1 MTQNVVDYLPAESV
15 AVREFVS
22 QPGLPAIAAETVQRQ
37 QPDQCLVL
45 WHTDDTVRAPL
56 VRAPLA
62 RAPLARARCAL
73 WWRNTPSYQS
83 QQVGYIGQF
92 AATDE
97 QAAIE
102 MLHSASA
109 ELAHAGCTLA
119 VGPIDGSTWN
129 TYRAVIERGDEPPF
143 LLEPDT
149 PDFVARAFEAAGFD
163 LLATYMS
170 DIVDDLRPIVATQRG
185 SRIRE
190 RLAQRGVRLR
200 PATDA
205 ELADPQQFTR
215 LLRAIYRVS
224 VEAFAHNLL
233 YQPQSE
239 AAFIEQYAAVQ
250 QAITPQLV
258 WLAEGEQR
266 EGEQNAL
273 IGYCIAFPDWLQAR
287 RGVPV
292 DTVIIKTVAVL
303 PAWEGQGIG
312 ALLVEQCQQSA
323 AQLGFRRAIHA
334 LRHEHAS
341 SRNISRHYSTRTMR
355 RYGLFA
361 RRLVLV

>member
-1 MTQNVVDYLPAESV
+1 MTQNVVDYLPVESV
-15 AVREFVS
+15 PVSEFVS
-22 QPGLPAIAAETVQRQ
+22 LLGLPAIAAETVQRQ

-45 WHTDDTVRAPL
+45 WHTDGTIRAPL
-56 VRAPLA
+56 V
-62 RAPLARARCAL
+62 RARCAL
-73 WWRNTPSYQS
+73 WWSNTPTYQH

-97 QAAIE
+97 QAAVA

-109 ELAHAGCTLA
+109 ALCHAGCTLA
-119 VGPIDGSTWN
+119 VGPIDGNTWN

-149 PDFVARAFEAAGFD
+149 PDFVARAFDMAGFD

-170 DIVDDLRPIVATQRG
+170 DMVDDLRPFAEAQRG
-185 SRIRE
+185 TRIRE
-190 RLAQRGVRLR
+190 RLAERGVTLR

-205 ELADPQQFTR
+205 ELADPQQFVR
-215 LLRAIYRVS
+215 LLQAIYRVS

-239 AAFIEQYAAVQ
+239 AAFIEQYAAVK
-250 QAITPQLV
+250 QAINPQLV
-258 WLAEGEQR
+258 WLAEHGE
-266 EGEQNAL
+266 EV
-273 IGYCIAFPDWLQAR
+273 IGYCVTFPDWLPAR
-287 RGVPV
+287 RGLPV

-303 PAWEGQGIG
+303 PAWDGQGIG
-312 ALLVEQCQQSA
+312 ALLGEQCQQTA
-323 AQLGFRRAIHA
+323 ARLGFRRAIHA
-334 LRHEHAS
+334 LRHEDAS
-341 SRNISRHYSTRTMR
+341 ACNLSRHYSTRTIR

-361 RRLVLV
+361 CRLVLV